1 MHSALARCTAAG
13 IAEADHKGFY
23 EVPDTSDGVKNAV
36 ENARRVMGF
45 AKDMLRC
52 SREVGSGN
60 INCEPHSA
68 VPENIIKRQMN
79 TRWWSSLKWNQ
90 NKQ

>member
-1 MHSALARCTAAG
+1 
-13 IAEADHKGFY
+13 
-23 EVPDTSDGVKNAV
+23 
-36 ENARRVMGF
+36 MGF

-79 TRWWSSLKWNQ
+79 PRWWSSLKWNQ